1 MHVAD
6 AAMWPEAVN
15 QRASCCGVRFNLATS
30 AHAKLPTEKEEEE
43 EEAAADQGAGARAA
57 EGDGDEVG
65 KAAAE
70 RGSSSRSR
78 SPSPSSRGL
87 AEPRPHLV
95 FAERR
100 PHLVFAE
107 RRPPSLPPEEVG
119 LLGAG
124 MGGHK
129 EGGWEAVAGPG
140 ASALG

>member
-1 MHVAD
+1 
-6 AAMWPEAVN
+6 MWPEAVN

-87 AEPRPHLV
+87 AEPPPHLG
-95 FAERR
+95 
-100 PHLVFAE
+100 FAE